1 MYICPN
7 CNKQSETPANFCPRC
22 GTTMIIA
29 PEVQVEAPQTQYV
42 APQPEQPQY
51 AEPQQPVYAQ
61 PQYTQ
66 PQYAPQQ
73 PQQPMYNQPQYTQPV
88 YNQPQYVAPQPSVP
102 SKAKAIVGMALGAAG
117 LFFAVM
123 GFFYTLMFVAIDG
136 AFAIGMAIGFGIFSM
151 PLSLVGLI
159 MSSKARNAGDI
170 SVFTKLGKIFG
181 LVGTIVSGVNLIIGI
196 IGAAVGEEAYMN
208 EYYKDYY
215 DYY

>member
-1 MYICPN
+1 MYVCPN

-22 GTTMIIA
+22 GTAMIIA
-29 PEVQVEAPQTQYV
+29 PEVQAEAPQQAVPQPQYV

-51 AEPQQPVYAQ
+51 AEPQQP
-61 PQYTQ
+61 QYTQ
-66 PQYAPQQ
+66 PMYA
-73 PQQPMYNQPQYTQPV
+73 
-88 YNQPQYVAPQPSVP
+88 QPQYVAPQPSTP

-117 LFFAVM
+117 LFFAVL
-123 GFFYTLMFVAIDG
+123 GFFYTLAFVAIDG
-136 AFAIGMAIGFGIFSM
+136 AFAIGMSIGFGIFSM
-151 PLSLVGLI
+151 PLSLVGFI
-159 MSSKARNAGDI
+159 MSSKARNAGDR

-181 LVGTIVSGVNLIIGI
+181 LVGTIVSGVNLIVGI

>member
-1 MYICPN
+1 MYVCPN

-22 GTTMIIA
+22 GTAMIIA
-29 PEVQVEAPQTQYV
+29 PEVQVEAPQQAVPQPQYV

-51 AEPQQPVYAQ
+51 AEPQQPQYVQ

-73 PQQPMYNQPQYTQPV
+73 PMYNQPMYV
-88 YNQPQYVAPQPSVP
+88 QPQYVAPQPSTP

-123 GFFYTLMFVAIDG
+123 GFFYTLAFVAIDG
-136 AFAIGMAIGFGIFSM
+136 AFAIGMSIGFGIFSM
-151 PLSLVGLI
+151 PLSLVGFI
-159 MSSKARNAGDI
+159 MSSKARNAGDR

-181 LVGTIVSGVNLIIGI
+181 LVGTIVSGVNLIVGI